1 MRLYES
7 ILAFAGITVIKDRKG
22 KWSFEKE
29 DICRQ
34 I

>member
-7 ILAFAGITVIKDRKG
+7 ILPFAEITVIKDRKG
-22 KWSFEKE
+22 KGSFEKE